1 MTEDLIT
8 GAEHWRRIRRLLNEH
23 RLELAAIAAGL
34 YPGLPRVAGTDLLCW
49 PGWLPATPLDLADLR
64 LGWVSAPP
72 PPAADGAGEAAAHV
86 LPRSAAGRAY
96 PTYAAA
102 IEALDRPALFENR
115 VCYRLLD
122 AELGG
127 ADRAR
132 PDRVLLDEARPDRAV
147 LDEARLDVA
156 RPDRARLDRAV
167 VDRARPDQD
176 RPGPAS
182 PPRLRFGLA
191 RYFDALNLGHAVAHE
206 LTGAWASSGAPPDRA
221 DLDWAALPL
230 RASVGDPC
238 ALPRRSALTA
248 VTTLTLRRAPGGA
261 ASFLLHWRDPARV
274 NHAGGLYQVMPA
286 GIFQPV
292 SAAPAARRHDLSLWR
307 CMTREFS
314 EELLGGSEEYPTR
327 GGRLD
332 YGQWPFHRELAAA
345 REAGTL
351 RVSCLGLGVNPLT
364 LATDILTVA
373 VFEAGVFD
381 RMFRGLVTENAEG
394 RVVTQDGSAAIPF
407 TQATVDR
414 FTGGAEPLQ
423 TAGAALLRLAWQHR
437 GVLGISG

>member
-1 MTEDLIT
+1 MTEPLT
-8 GAEHWRRIRRLLNEH
+8 TEAAHWRRIRRLLNEH
-23 RLELAAIAAGL
+23 RQELAAIAAGL
-34 YPGLPRVAGTDLLCW
+34 YPDLPRVAGTDLLCW
-49 PGWLPATPLDLADLR
+49 PAWQPATPLDLAELR
-64 LGWVSAPP
+64 LDWVSAPP
-72 PPAADGAGEAAAHV
+72 RPAADGTAATTAHV
-86 LPRSAAGRAY
+86 LPRTAAAQAY

-122 AELGG
+122 ADLG
-127 ADRAR
+127 AT
-132 PDRVLLDEARPDRAV
+132 
-147 LDEARLDVA
+147 
-156 RPDRARLDRAV
+156 
-167 VDRARPDQD
+167 
-176 RPGPAS
+176 PG
-182 PPRLRFGLA
+182 LRFGPS
-191 RYFDALNLGHAVAHE
+191 RYFDAVNLGQAVAHE
-206 LTGAWASSGAPPDRA
+206 LTGAWAASGTVPE
-221 DLDWAALPL
+221 LAALPL

-238 ALPRRSALTA
+238 ALPSRSALTA

-261 ASFLLHWRDPARV
+261 TTFLLHWRDPARV

-332 YGQWPFHRELAAA
+332 YGRWPFYRELAAA

-351 RVSCLGLGVNPLT
+351 RVSCLGLGVDPLT

-373 VFEAGVFD
+373 VFEADVFD
-381 RMFRGLVTENAEG
+381 RVFRGLVAENAEG
-394 RVVTQDGSAAIPF
+394 RVVIQDGSAAIPF
-407 TQATVDR
+407 TRASVDR
-414 FTGGAEPLQ
+414 FTGGGEPVQ
-423 TAGAALLRLAWQHR
+423 TAGEALLRLAWQHR
-437 GVLGISG
+437 DVLGISAG

>member
-1 MTEDLIT
+1 MTEDPIT

-23 RLELAAIAAGL
+23 RLELAAMAARL

-72 PPAADGAGEAAAHV
+72 PPAADGTGEAAAHV
-86 LPRSAAGRAY
+86 LPRSAAGLAY

-127 ADRAR
+127 
-132 PDRVLLDEARPDRAV
+132 PDPALPDQALLEEARPD
-147 LDEARLDVA
+147 
-156 RPDRARLDRAV
+156 
-167 VDRARPDQD
+167 QS
-176 RPGPAS
+176 RPGPAC

-206 LTGAWASSGAPPDRA
+206 LTGAWASPGTPPGRA
-221 DLDWAALPL
+221 DPDWAALPL
-230 RASVGDPC
+230 RASAGDPC

-248 VTTLTLRRAPGGA
+248 VTTLTVRRAPGGA

-286 GIFQPV
+286 GIFQPL

-332 YGQWPFHRELAAA
+332 YGRWPFHRELAAA

-351 RVSCLGLGVNPLT
+351 RVSCLGLGVDPLT

-373 VFEAGVFD
+373 VFEAAVFD
-381 RMFRGLVTENAEG
+381 RLFRGLVTENAEG